1 MVPGDFTVY
10 VNEPVVPNTEQKEFA
25 KLLEVAGS
33 PSNYEE
39 FRELWKHNWEP
50 AMGKTIRVFRAH
62 ASPLWEHKC
71 NESGGKLGLIVK
83 EGDRADSHF
92 LKVVAAFMRGELS
105 ENDKI
110 NGVLLSL
117 RRTGYSIAVW
127 HSTAQSAADCV
138 ELECDLRILLDT
150 TDLNFRTHKELHEL
164 SVLPK
169 QAKPSQPTK
178 LERVEPRFNP
188 DTRVEPRFNPDTRD
202 SRPRDKKP
210 KPDLIGGSR
219 SDRRRTRKQPKYTL
233 AQLEQQW
240 ERDWQEQRQWEAEQ
254 KWSSSEWLCG
264 IVIFG
269 ITATITTSMASLY

>member
-178 LERVEPRFNP
+178 LG
-188 DTRVEPRFNPDTRD
+188 
-202 SRPRDKKP
+202 DKKP